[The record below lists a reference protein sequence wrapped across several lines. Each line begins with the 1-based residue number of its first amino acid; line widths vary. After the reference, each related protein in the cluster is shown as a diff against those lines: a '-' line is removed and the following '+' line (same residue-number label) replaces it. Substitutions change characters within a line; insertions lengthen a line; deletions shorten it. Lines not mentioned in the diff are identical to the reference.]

1 MFGIFLNRLF
11 VIRDW
16 CLLNTNQ
23 SENNK
28 PTLIALLIALLI
40 VLLINMLI

>member
-1 MFGIFLNRLF
+1 MFGIFLNKLF

-28 PTLIALLIALLI
+28 PTLIALLI
-40 VLLINMLI
+40 VLLINMII